1 MLSCVAEISPERVLG
16 HSPPGSQAGSELQDM
31 TDENGEPDDSRDTDS
46 SEEISASASSFH
58 WNPERLYSTS
68 FFKVIVGLLSITVVG
83 AGIGLC
89 AESIVAYTGPSMR
102 LTWIT
107 QDWHLLPDIIFTA
120 VAIAFIFLLSVFG
133 AFFFEKDIP

>member
-1 MLSCVAEISPERVLG
+1 MLSCIVKISPERVLG
-16 HSPPGSQAGSELQDM
+16 HSAPGSPAGNELQAM
-31 TDENGEPDDSRDTDS
+31 TDENREPDDSRNINS
-46 SEEISASASSFH
+46 PEISASPYSSH
-58 WNPERLYSTS
+58 WKPERLYSTL
-68 FFKVIVGLLSITVVG
+68 FFKVIVGLFSITVIG

-120 VAIAFIFLLSVFG
+120 VAFGSIFLLSVFG
-133 AFFFEKDIP
+133 AFFFQKDIL